1 MKYLRTFNHRL
12 GELRRKKKLTQLDI
26 ATFCRVDEATV
37 ADWESLFETR
47 RSFPTLDQLL
57 DLSIKTGESLET
69 FLDLE
74 LFNEDG
80 PQLDLLSFADH
91 GRGDLTQVLNELGD
105 TINSV
110 LPTDH
115 EQILLR
121 RFRLCDDEKR
131 EFIMQLLPADSIHG
145 R

>member
-1 MKYLRTFNHRL
+1 MKYLRTFKHRL

-26 ATFCRVDEATV
+26 ATFCGVDEAAV
-37 ADWESLFETR
+37 AAWESYFETR
-47 RSFPTLDQLL
+47 RGFPTLDQLL

-69 FLDLE
+69 FLDFE
-74 LFNEDG
+74 LFNVDV
-80 PQLDLLSFADH
+80 PQLDLLSFADQD
-91 GRGDLTQVLNELGD
+91 RGDLTQVLNELSD
-105 TINSV
+105 TINSL
-110 LPTDH
+110 LPTDQ

-131 EFIMQLLPADSIHG
+131 EFIMQLLPADSIPG